1 MARVG
6 LITGS
11 GFYAHALAPLMPRTV
26 ATPFGPV
33 AVTHGRVHGQVVTH
47 LARHGAAHERLSH
60 QVEHRANL
68 LAFHELGVEA
78 IIAST
83 AVGVLTADTPLGV
96 PILFDDLFFPSNRLP
111 DGGLAT
117 IFTTPGDPRR
127 GHWIP
132 GAPFSPALRGRL
144 AHAARRAGL
153 AVAAGGCYAH
163 ADGPRFNTAAE
174 HVALRRAGAIAV
186 SQTCG
191 PEAVLA
197 GELEIPYAL
206 VGFGV
211 NHVPG
216 LGLPATDD
224 ARLAALLAQH
234 GAVVGRL
241 IDEFLAGLA
250 PDAVFSLDTGAIFRI
265 EGGGKG

>member
-1 MARVG
+1 MAHVG

-11 GFYAHALAPLMPRTV
+11 GFYSQEGAALAPRTV

-33 AVTHGRVHGQVVTH
+33 TVTQGRVHAHAVTH

-68 LAFHELGVEA
+68 WALHELGVEA
-78 IIAST
+78 IVAST
-83 AVGVLTADTPLGV
+83 AVGLLTASTPLGV
-96 PILFDDLFFPSNRLP
+96 PILFDDMYFPSNRLP
-111 DGGLAT
+111 DGSLAT
-117 IFTTPGDPRR
+117 IFTTPGDARR

-132 GAPFSPALRGRL
+132 GAPFSPTLRAML
-144 AHAARRAGL
+144 ANAARGAGI
-153 AVAAGGCYAH
+153 AVTTGGCYAH
-163 ADGPRFNTAAE
+163 ADGPRFNTPAE
-174 HVALRRAGAIAV
+174 HAALRQAGATAV

-197 GELEIPYAL
+197 GELGVPYAL

-211 NHVPG
+211 NHAAC
-216 LGLPATDD
+216 LGLPPTGD
-224 ARLAALLAQH
+224 ARVVELLARH

-241 IDEFLAGLA
+241 IDAFLAGVERVC
-250 PDAVFSLDTGAIFRI
+250 VFPPDTGSVFRI
-265 EGGGKG
+265 EPGA